1 MTDGLI
7 NLGLVWL
14 LKTKLLLEKSWM
26 TLNPVKWTYMKIVD
40 IWRGNYF
47 KKIWRKN
54 SDKFFNSNVTI
65 EIFLQ
70 NKSLNFH
77 PRFFIKI
84 FYFISGFIGRKKAW
98 MMHTKNCWRLLPI
111 TKPFILVSIQRQTK
125 LRGKKNTFS
134 FSFSL
139 FSYISSF
146 LSIFVNQKVLAI
158 YACWTSKE
166 HFCIFKNS
174 FNFSFNSSPV
184 F

>member
-40 IWRGNYF
+40 IWRG
-47 KKIWRKN
+47 KKIGVNIQITFLIQVSQLRFSFKIKVW
-54 SDKFFNSNVTI
+54 
-65 EIFLQ
+65 IFI
-70 NKSLNFH
+70 
-77 PRFFIKI
+77 RDFFIKI

>member
-40 IWRGNYF
+40 IWRGNL
-47 KKIWRKN
+47 KKIWREN
-54 SDKFFNSNVTI
+54 SK
-65 EIFLQ
+65 
-70 NKSLNFH
+70 KSLNF
-77 PRFFIKI
+77 FLLK
-84 FYFISGFIGRKKAW
+84 YFILFQVSSAVKRHEW
-98 MMHTKNCWRLLPI
+98 CTLKNCWRLLPI

-125 LRGKKNTFS
+125 LRGKKNIFS

-146 LSIFVNQKVLAI
+146 LSIFVNQKNLAI

-166 HFCIFKNS
+166 HFCIFKK
-174 FNFSFNSSPV
+174 
-184 F
+184 